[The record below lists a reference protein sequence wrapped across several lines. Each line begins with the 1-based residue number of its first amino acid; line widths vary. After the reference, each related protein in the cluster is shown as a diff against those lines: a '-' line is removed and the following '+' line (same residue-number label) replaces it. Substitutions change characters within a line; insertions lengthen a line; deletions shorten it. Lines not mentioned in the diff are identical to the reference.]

1 MRMNPHDFEGR
12 VAIVTGGAGGIGGA
26 VTRALLDGGATVLCA
41 DLTLPPSPDGW
52 SGDARRFRPSVVDV
66 TSRARV
72 ESLVRE
78 AETTLGRLDILVNVA
93 GVRSTGAAAPLAEDE
108 WDRVMSVNLKGTFLC
123 CQAAMPVMRKGGY
136 GRIVNIGSVVGKN
149 SGNARPWVSTEEQAR
164 YSNAAYG
171 ISKAGVHALTGFLAK
186 ELGGSG
192 ITVNAV
198 APGPI
203 ATTMTAGLADELC
216 ARIPVGRMGT
226 CADVA
231 RAVLF
236 LASAEAGFITGEVL
250 DVNGGMWCD

>member
-1 MRMNPHDFEGR
+1 
-12 VAIVTGGAGGIGGA
+12 
-26 VTRALLDGGATVLCA
+26 
-41 DLTLPPSPDGW
+41 
-52 SGDARRFRPSVVDV
+52 VDV
-66 TSRARV
+66 TRRTQV
-72 ESLVRE
+72 ENLMRE
-78 AETTLGRLDILVNVA
+78 TETAFGHLDILVNVA
-93 GVRSTGAAAPLAEDE
+93 GVRSTGAAATIDDDE

-136 GRIVNIGSVVGKN
+136 GRIVNLGSVVGKN
-149 SGNARPWVSTEEQAR
+149 SGNARPWVAPGEQAR

-203 ATTMTAGLADELC
+203 TTTMTAGLSDGLRAL
-216 ARIPVGRMGT
+216 IPVGRMGT
-226 CADVA
+226 CDDVA

-236 LASAEAGFITGEVL
+236 LACAEAGFITGEVL
-250 DVNGGMWCD
+250 DVNGGMWCE